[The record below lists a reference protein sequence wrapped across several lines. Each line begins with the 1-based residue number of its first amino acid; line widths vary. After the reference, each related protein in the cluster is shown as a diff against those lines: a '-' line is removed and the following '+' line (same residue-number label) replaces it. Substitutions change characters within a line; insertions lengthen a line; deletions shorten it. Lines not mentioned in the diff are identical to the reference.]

1 MFRLTLSTVRTRKLA
16 FAGALASVVVA
27 VALVAACVIMIQSG
41 LSGTPEVDRYAAT
54 AALVRP
60 DQMKH
65 LPSTDGDDSV
75 DIRLDPPPVLTDEQV
90 AELRA
95 VPGVEIVVD
104 APFPAQAVDRRGV
117 AVPGLSWGHGWA
129 AARLTPFTL
138 ASGRAP
144 GDGEVVLDAALA
156 RRVQAR
162 PGDSIQVV
170 TAEGARRFR
179 VSGVARLASGRDAL
193 PTQSSLFFDTA
204 TSARLSRGP
213 LAAGVL
219 ARPGEP
225 AEAPAEAPAARV
237 RAVARSA
244 GLEVLTGDERARAG
258 APETA
263 EQLDYTTQLFGPM
276 AGVGGFLAVFVIGGT
291 FGLSML
297 QRRREIALLRAI
309 GTTAG
314 QIRRM
319 IAGEAV
325 LVAVVAAVPGYL
337 LGVRLAHLLRGV
349 LVARG
354 LAPPELVVVTGP
366 LPLFVAGGAGLVLTS
381 LSALTA
387 VRQAAAV
394 RPAEA
399 LREAALSRRLLTVP
413 RLLSALAMLGGGAAI
428 LALSQHLGGELG
440 VAFQALV
447 VILLMAAA
455 ALLAPLATRL
465 LLWPVGTLAGAVTRM
480 TGGLAYANSVTA
492 VRRASSAAAAI
503 MLSVAMAGYALLV
516 NAVLADTTAAQG
528 RARVVADQVL
538 LPGGGAELPASV
550 AAAVARRPGVETVSA
565 VRRTSFVLHVLG
577 DPESV
582 PAQIVDPGT
591 AGRVLDLGF
600 VEGSLEG
607 LKTPGTVAVSRAH
620 AGANDWHVGS
630 EVRGWLADGTAVKLR
645 VAGVFERS
653 LGFADVLLPGRPGA
667 GPAGAVL
674 VKAGPGA
681 DLTGLGPAARVV
693 DAGAYAADVR
703 TSIEDN
709 VMGTY
714 LVLAVLVSFTAL
726 SLVNTL
732 VMGTATRTREFALL
746 RAVGASRWQ
755 IVRMMGWETAIV
767 TVIGAVMGTAVA
779 CVVLAGANGALTGTM
794 TLTGLPVPQYPL
806 MLAAVAVLSLAAGSL
821 ASGMALLPR
830 PADALGG
837 ARE

>member
-1 MFRLTLSTVRTRKLA
+1 MLRLTLSTIRTRKLA

-41 LSGTPEVDRYAAT
+41 LSTTPEVDRYAAT

-60 DQMKH
+60 DQH
-65 LPSTDGDDSV
+65 VHVPVQGEDEDV
-75 DIRLDPPPVLTDEQV
+75 DISLDPPPVLSGEQL
-90 AELRA
+90 ARLRA
-95 VPGVEIVVD
+95 VRGAEIVLD
-104 APFPAQAVDRRGV
+104 APFPAQAVDRRG
-117 AVPGLSWGHGWA
+117 AALPGLSWGHGWE
-129 AARLTPFTL
+129 AARLTPFKL

-156 RRVQAR
+156 RRIPAR
-162 PGDSIQVV
+162 PGDTIQVV
-170 TAEGARRFR
+170 TVAGAERFR
-179 VSGVARLASGRDAL
+179 VSGVTRLAL
-193 PTQSSLFFDTA
+193 PTQSSLFFE
-204 TSARLSRGP
+204 ARTVTRLTRGP
-213 LAAGVL
+213 LVAGVL
-219 ARPGEP
+219 ARRGEP
-225 AEAPAEAPAARV
+225 AATLAERV
-237 RAVARSA
+237 RAVSQSA
-244 GLEVLTGDERARAG
+244 NLEVLTGDERARAG

-263 EQLDYTTQLFGPM
+263 ERIDYATDLFGPM
-276 AGVGGFLAVFVIGGT
+276 AGIGGFLAVFVIGGT

-319 IAGEAV
+319 IAAEAA
-325 LVAVVAAVPGYL
+325 LVAVVAAFPGYV
-337 LGVRLAHLLRGV
+337 LGVGLAHLLRGV

-354 LAPPELVVVTGP
+354 LAPSELVVVTGP
-366 LPLFVAGGAGLVLTS
+366 LPLFVAGGSGLVLTL

-387 VRQAAAV
+387 VRQAAGV

-413 RLLSALAMLGGGAAI
+413 RLLPALGVLAGAGAL
-428 LALSQHLGGELG
+428 LALSQDLGGELG

-447 VILLMAAA
+447 VILLMAAT
-455 ALLAPLATRL
+455 ALLAPLLTRL
-465 LLWPVGTLAGAVTRM
+465 LVWPVGTLVSAVTRM

-492 VRRASSAAAAI
+492 IRRASSASAAI

-538 LPGGGAELPASV
+538 LPSGGAELPPGLAET
-550 AAAVARRPGVETVSA
+550 VARRPGVEAVSA

-607 LKTPGTVAVSRAH
+607 LKTPGTMAVSRAH

-630 EVRGWLADGTAVKLR
+630 EVKGRLADGTAVKLR
-645 VAGVFERS
+645 VGGVFERS
-653 LGFADVLLPGRPGA
+653 LGFADVLLPGRPGD

-674 VKAGPGA
+674 VKAKPGA
-681 DLTGLGPAARVV
+681 DLTGLGPAARIV
-693 DAGAYAADVR
+693 DAATYATGVR

-709 VMGTY
+709 VTGTY
-714 LVLAVLVSFTAL
+714 LVLAVLVAFTAL

-746 RAVGASRWQ
+746 RAIGASRRQ
-755 IVRMMGWETAIV
+755 IVRMMVWETAIV
-767 TVIGAVMGTAVA
+767 MTIGTIMGTAVA

-794 TLTGLPVPQYPL
+794 TLTGLPMPQYPL
-806 MLAAVAVLSLAAGSL
+806 MLAAVAVLSLAAGL
-821 ASGMALLPR
+821 VASGMALLPR
-830 PADALGG
+830 PVDALGG